1 MPLCI
6 PTYIGFACCLHTPD
20 KDYKSEQSSV
30 WVAIKSMDWG
40 GLTIVTASL
49 AGILFALNS
58 GYAVYPWTSGKIL
71 APLICGCAGLL
82 AFVAYEK
89 FVAKAA
95 AILPGRLFSNP
106 TAMSGYIMTVIH
118 AMIVWTVT
126 YYFFLYVR
134 SPLQSLKVLRRFLK
148 TDHLSSL

>member
-1 MPLCI
+1 
-6 PTYIGFACCLHTPD
+6 
-20 KDYKSEQSSV
+20 
-30 WVAIKSMDWG
+30 MDWG
-40 GLTIVTASL
+40 GLAIVTGSL

-58 GYAVYPWTSGKIL
+58 GNAVYPWTSGKIL

-82 AFVAYEK
+82 GFVAYEQL
-89 FVAKAA
+89 VAKTA

-106 TAMSGYIMTVIH
+106 TALSGYIMTIIH

-134 SPLQSLKVLRRFLK
+134 FPLQSLKVFTVFLK
-148 TDHLSSL
+148 PNHLSSPSA